1 MPNRR
6 EGTAM
11 NDAPEPTQRELEI
24 LRVLWDLREG
34 TVREVYEELRETI
47 PIVQNTV
54 QAFLRVMEEKGLV
67 EHRVAGRAFIYRA
80 TRPREQTG
88 RHLVGRVLD
97 CVFNGAVDQLVDSL
111 FSHRRPTDEELKRLE
126 ALIAQAKH
134 EGHREQDGM
143 GKPPKRKARRAK
155 R

>member
-1 MPNRR
+1 
-6 EGTAM
+6 M

-24 LRVLWDLREG
+24 LRVLWDLQEA
-34 TVREVYEELRETI
+34 TVREVYEELRETL

-67 EHRVAGRAFIYRA
+67 EHRVEGRAFIYRA

-111 FSHRRPTDEELKRLE
+111 FAHRAPTNDELQRLE
-126 ALIAQAKH
+126 ALIEQAKH
-134 EGHREQDGM
+134 EGARERDDDGD
-143 GKPPKRKARRAK
+143 PPRRKTRRTQ